1 MRSDMTKK
9 KTTPVFYDS
18 DSDRRHFVP
27 THVGRLVGGVP
38 IEIGKEFIEERKIS
52 SVKRFQFQLI
62 SVENDR

>member
-9 KTTPVFYDS
+9 KTPVFY

-27 THVGRLVGGVP
+27 THVGRSVGGVP